1 MSDSQ
6 RIELS
11 GRLFALEAIVARLLT
26 EELQRSSSP
35 KLLLE
40 QTEADIRRESVRLP
54 PAAIEEALQ
63 TLARMR
69 KSSLPRSVYLKKA
82 DGLS

>member
-6 RIELS
+6 RMELS

-35 KLLLE
+35 KLLLD
-40 QTEADIRRESVRLP
+40 QIEADIQRESVQLP
-54 PAAIEEALQ
+54 PSSIVEAIQ
-63 TLARMR
+63 TLTRIR
-69 KSSLPRSVYLKKA
+69 VSSLTRAVYLQKS
-82 DGLS
+82 DGNS